1 MSIQST
7 SFNPLFSQQSVS
19 SPTLSSGSSAGM
31 VFDGQ
36 GNDFLSPKD
45 ILNNVHNFSGSVK
58 PIGSGSSVFGK
69 NPDSSFILGK
79 TSSVLDDI
87 LHGSFGV
94 NLAAPIV
101 THPSAP
107 VVASVPVVGTAVTPA
122 VVATNTT
129 VFGQAFQAPSPA
141 LIRDMTNFNPLV
153 WSNPNPTN
161 ILLGSMD
168 AQSKIFGGNGI
179 FTPPIFNQFPLFP
192 FIAPPAVPYNNFQ
205 IPIPGHGGVNNLQQ
219 AQMFPTT
226 FITGSPFFNTFV
238 QPVAVATSQT
248 IIPFQFQVRLA
259 ELILAR
265 SGAVSSQLLGNLTP
279 IHQLIPP
286 NGIPPWI

>member
-1 MSIQST
+1 
-7 SFNPLFSQQSVS
+7 
-19 SPTLSSGSSAGM
+19 
-31 VFDGQ
+31 
-36 GNDFLSPKD
+36 
-45 ILNNVHNFSGSVK
+45 
-58 PIGSGSSVFGK
+58 
-69 NPDSSFILGK
+69 
-79 TSSVLDDI
+79 
-87 LHGSFGV
+87 
-94 NLAAPIV
+94 
-101 THPSAP
+101 
-107 VVASVPVVGTAVTPA
+107 
-122 VVATNTT
+122 
-129 VFGQAFQAPSPA
+129 
-141 LIRDMTNFNPLV
+141 
-153 WSNPNPTN
+153 
-161 ILLGSMD
+161 
-168 AQSKIFGGNGI
+168 
-179 FTPPIFNQFPLFP
+179 LFP